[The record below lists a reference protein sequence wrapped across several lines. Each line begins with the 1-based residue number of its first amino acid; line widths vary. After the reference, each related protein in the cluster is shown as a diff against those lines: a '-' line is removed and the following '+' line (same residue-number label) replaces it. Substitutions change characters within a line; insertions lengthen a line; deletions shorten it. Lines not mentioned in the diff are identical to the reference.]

1 MTDMQA
7 TIAAMID
14 DVIYELN
21 VDAED
26 CPAISGPLA
35 EKIIA
40 TLPKPGITIDLAGAM
55 EKITP
60 DMMDNMRDIMIE
72 TLTKRSGEMQK
83 ALQPF
88 ADCIYNDNG
97 DITLGETHRLSL
109 ADFTR
114 AYFANRGA
122 PEGVSAWMPAS
133 APPVNG
139 TVASVLFQYKFG
151 METLREVA
159 HGAIYRDGA
168 WMWSNRREKDK
179 VLSYHVIPHP
189 PKVK

>member
-1 MTDMQA
+1 MTDLHK
-7 TIAAMID
+7 TIHEILSDAVYELGVDHEDCDSVAAPIADKVLAAMPQP
-14 DVIYELN
+14 
-21 VDAED
+21 
-26 CPAISGPLA
+26 C
-35 EKIIA
+35 
-40 TLPKPGITIDLAGAM
+40 ITIDLAGAM

-72 TLTKRSGEMQK
+72 TLTKRAGEMQK

-88 ADCIYNDNG
+88 ADCVYNDNG
-97 DITLGETHRLSL
+97 DITLGETHRLGL

-122 PEGVSAWMPAS
+122 PDGVSAWMPAS

-151 METLREVA
+151 TETLREIA
-159 HGAIYRDGA
+159 HGAIYRDGG

-179 VLSYHVIPHP
+179 VLAYHTIPHP

>member
-1 MTDMQA
+1 MTDIKKA
-7 TIAAMID
+7 LVALLNDT
-14 DVIYELN
+14 IYELN
-21 VDAED
+21 VDSED
-26 CPAISGPLA
+26 CDAISVPLA
-35 EKIIA
+35 DKIME
-40 TLPKPGITIDLAGAM
+40 LMPKPGITIDLAGAM

-72 TLTKRSGEMQK
+72 TLTKRAGEMQK

-88 ADCIYNDNG
+88 ADCVYNDNG
-97 DITLGETHRLSL
+97 DITVQDTHRLGL

-139 TVASVLFQYKFG
+139 TIASVLFQYKFG
-151 METLREVA
+151 TETLREVA
-159 HGAIYRDGA
+159 HGAIYRDGG
-168 WMWSNRREKDK
+168 WMWSNRREKDT
-179 VLSYHVIPHP
+179 VLSYHVIPQP